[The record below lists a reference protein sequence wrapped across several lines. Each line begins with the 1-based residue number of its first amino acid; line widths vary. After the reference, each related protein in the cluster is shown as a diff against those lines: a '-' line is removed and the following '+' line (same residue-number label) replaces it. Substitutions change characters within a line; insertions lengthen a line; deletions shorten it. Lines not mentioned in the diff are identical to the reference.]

1 MALWPLRLSQGLF
14 VWHCRVIGGT
24 KERMMY
30 PYDTYRLANVIHQ
43 ERLAAAAK
51 DRWWAKHAVPLRP
64 LDRFRL
70 ALSARLIA
78 WGEWLQVPQTPIK
91 AR

>member
-1 MALWPLRLSQGLF
+1 
-14 VWHCRVIGGT
+14 
-24 KERMMY
+24 MY
-30 PYDTYRLANVIHQ
+30 PYDTYQLANVIQQ
-43 ERLAAAAK
+43 EWLAAAAE
-51 DRWWAKHAVPLRP
+51 DRWWAKHAVPIGP

-70 ALSARLIA
+70 ALSAHLIA

>member
-1 MALWPLRLSQGLF
+1 MDISTL
-14 VWHCRVIGGT
+14 
-24 KERMMY
+24 Y
-30 PYDTYRLANVIHQ
+30 LAETIHR
-43 ERLAAAAK
+43 ERLAEAHRAQQWAQRSVTIRLR
-51 DRWWAKHAVPLRP
+51 DRVRQ
-64 LDRFRL
+64 